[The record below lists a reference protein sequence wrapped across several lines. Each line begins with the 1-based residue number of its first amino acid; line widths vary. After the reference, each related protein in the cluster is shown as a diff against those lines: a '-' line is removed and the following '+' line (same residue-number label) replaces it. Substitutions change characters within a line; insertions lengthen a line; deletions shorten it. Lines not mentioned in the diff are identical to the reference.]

1 MKNAKLKMPP
11 LPINIGKER
20 KLTDIDGKKQHFIV
34 RDEIVLSQSAY
45 PRKAIYLQR
54 IEFKNDKRIQLRL
67 GYYMIGRKPRMAGKW
82 VWGQYAT
89 MIPAVDFRDI
99 ISEASERGWI

>member
-34 RDEIVLSQSAY
+34 RDEIVRLQSAY

-54 IEFKNDKRIQLRL
+54 IEFKNDGRIQLRL
-67 GYYMIGRKPRMAGKW
+67 GYYMIGAKPRMAGKW

-89 MIPAVDFRDI
+89 MIPAEDFRAI
-99 ISEASERGWI
+99 IREASDKGWI